1 MKHLVSIEIKSN
13 AAFSLSPSPSF
24 MPDTISD
31 SQLGGDHVAKT
42 QFALDSN
49 ITDSFT
55 FIHDEENEELRIIG
69 TILVYLLFDG
79 SYYNPDFEC
88 QEIIVTIDGIK
99 VDPVITSSFDCTGL
113 FANIKEPA

>member
-1 MKHLVSIEIKSN
+1 MKHIVSIEIKSN

-24 MPDTISD
+24 MPDTITD
-31 SQLGGDHVAKT
+31 NQIGGDHVAKT
-42 QFALDSN
+42 QFTLDSN
-49 ITDSFT
+49 IADSFT
-55 FIHDEENEELRIIG
+55 FIHDEENEALRIIG
-69 TILVYLLFDG
+69 VILVYLLFDG
-79 SYYNPDFEC
+79 SYYNADFEC